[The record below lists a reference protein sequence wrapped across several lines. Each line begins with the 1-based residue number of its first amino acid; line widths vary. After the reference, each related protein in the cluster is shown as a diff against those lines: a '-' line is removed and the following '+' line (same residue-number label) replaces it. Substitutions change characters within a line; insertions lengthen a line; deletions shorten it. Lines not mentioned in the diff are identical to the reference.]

1 MPASKKTSAQAE
13 LVIMLQFDWDDAN
26 LKHIAEHDVKPE
38 EAEQVILNRPVDLGS
53 ELRSGEERIAQI
65 GETDAGRV
73 LAVVSAKV
81 DEKIRVVTAWPANR
95 NYRRYFASLK
105 GNGNV
110 GRAKEQD
117 LHE

>member
-1 MPASKKTSAQAE
+1 MPAEDRIPAPEESADKQ
-13 LVIMLQFDWDDAN
+13 LFDWDDAN
-26 LKHIAEHDVKPE
+26 LQHIAEHDVKPE

-65 GETDAGRV
+65 GETDAGRI
-73 LAVVSAKV
+73 LAVISTKV
-81 DEKIRVVTAWPANR
+81 DEKIRVVTAWPANK

-105 GNGNV
+105 RNGNV

-117 LHE
+117 IHE